1 MRKALIFALL
11 FGFMLCGTAQAED
24 SAQKVF
30 RAGSRPSTQVK
41 AENFTGKAWSD
52 PVFQSPAPAR
62 AYGAFVTFAPGSR
75 TNWHTHPLG
84 QTLLVTSG
92 KGITQEWG
100 QEPTIILPGDVIV
113 CPPNVKH
120 WHGAVNDTGMTH
132 LAISERGEKP
142 VEWVEKVN
150 DAEYAKSIKMAGG
163 R

>member
-11 FGFMLCGTAQAED
+11 FGFMLCGMAQAED

-30 RAGSRPSTQVK
+30 RAGSRTSTQVK
-41 AENFTGKAWSD
+41 AENFAGKAWSD
-52 PVFQSPAPAR
+52 PVFQAPSPAR
-62 AYGAFVTFAPGSR
+62 AYGAFVTFEPRSR

-100 QEPTIILPGDVIV
+100 KEPTIILPGDVVV

-132 LAISERGEKP
+132 LAISERDDKP
-142 VEWVEKVN
+142 VKWADKVN
-150 DAEYAKSIKMAGG
+150 DDEYAKAIKMA
-163 R
+163 RER

>member
-1 MRKALIFALL
+1 MRKTLIFALFL
-11 FGFMLCGTAQAED
+11 ALMPCGMAQAED
-24 SAQKVF
+24 GGQKVF
-30 RAGSRPSTQVK
+30 RAGSRPSTEVR
-41 AENFTGKAWSD
+41 AENFSGKAWSD
-52 PVFQSPAPAR
+52 PVFQAPAPAR
-62 AYGAFVTFAPGSR
+62 ASGALVTFEPGSR

-92 KGITQEWG
+92 KDITQEWG
-100 QEPTIILPGDVIV
+100 KEPIIILPGDVVV

-142 VEWVEKVN
+142 VEWSEKVN
-150 DAEYAKSIKMAGG
+150 DAEYAKAIKIARG